1 MALHPKPSKPIKEPE
16 TSVSPEMVQE
26 YIAYMLREL
35 SDMASTSGLTHV
47 SSSCKYH
54 SWLSGPTLNKDTTHE
69 KRRLPVKSK
78 RLKLYEWALKVKLQ
92 AGNETVDS
100 IIIKASEDIYA
111 VNCWNRVKCTI
122 DT

>member
-47 SSSCKYH
+47 SS
-54 SWLSGPTLNKDTTHE
+54 L
-69 KRRLPVKSK
+69 
-78 RLKLYEWALKVKLQ
+78 LQ
-92 AGNETVDS
+92 VS
-100 IIIKASEDIYA
+100 LLA
-111 VNCWNRVKCTI
+111 VRTNSQ
-122 DT
+122 